1 MQPPENTGT
10 LLGLGAKYC
19 IEQSRPQLDMTQS
32 IYRFTRSIRL
42 RYWLLAKG
50 DSGNEPPEANSDP
63 SYIPSLY
70 VQSKWNPPT
79 VDGGTIENRMLDF
92 ATHIEQAS
100 KTLTKQPPQF
110 NLTREQHQLMKL
122 LQSDDRFIVC
132 QTDKN
137 LGPAVIE
144 RDAYI
149 RLTLKDHL
157 SDETTY
163 QLLSTEERD
172 TILSTTRQRYVQMLA
187 HHSKSLRKAEKTY
200 FERSMKLHDY
210 RTPLFYITMK
220 VHKTPLKSRPV
231 TSTVN
236 SLSNVFSKWLD
247 YRMKELIPLS
257 KSHLRDSYQVLKE
270 LKAIGKLP
278 ASAKLFT
285 SDAVSMY
292 TNIDPDHGLSA
303 FNQWFDEYPDEI
315 PSHFPKALFL
325 QVLET
330 VMTTNVFEFG
340 DTNWLQL
347 KGTAMGTSCACLYA
361 TLYYALHERRQLLA
375 KYSTSLIY
383 YRRFID
389 DILGIWNGTEAE
401 WANFQIEMNQF
412 GRLRWT
418 TSDLSTEAIFLDLR
432 IKIGPLQHI
441 ETVTYQKPMNL
452 FLYIPPSSAHPP
464 GVLKSTIYGNLRRF
478 WLQNSKLTDYIK
490 VTQRFASH
498 LIARGHNSS
507 NISKLFLEAAEK
519 IDKGQCNGNHP
530 QANAKATTASSL
542 FFHVQFHP
550 RGLTRT
556 KIRRVYAK
564 FCEGHTNFNRLT
576 IAYSRPPNLR
586 DALIKSRL
594 RATPDYVVSNYL

>member
-1 MQPPENTGT
+1 MKE
-10 LLGLGAKYC
+10 
-19 IEQSRPQLDMTQS
+19 S
-32 IYRFTRSIRL
+32 IFRFTRSIRL
-42 RYWLLAKG
+42 RYWLLTNG
-50 DSGNEPPEANSDP
+50 DSGHEPPPDATTDP
-63 SYIPSLY
+63 TYIPKLY
-70 VQSKWNPPT
+70 VPSKWNPPT
-79 VDGGTIENRMLDF
+79 IEDGTIEHRMLDF
-92 ATHIEQAS
+92 AAHLERTS
-100 KTLTKQPPQF
+100 NKLSKQPPRF

-122 LQSDDRFIVC
+122 LQSDDRFIIC

-137 LGPAVIE
+137 LGPAVVE

-157 SDETTY
+157 SDNTTY

-172 TILSTTRQRYVQMLA
+172 TILSSTRQRYVRLLA
-187 HHSKSLRKAEKTY
+187 HHSNSLRTAEKTY
-200 FERSMKLHDY
+200 FERSMKRHDY

-231 TSTVN
+231 TSTVD

-247 YRMKELIPLS
+247 YRMKELLPLS

-270 LKAIGKLP
+270 LKAVGRLP

-315 PSHFPKALFL
+315 PSKFPKALFL

-389 DILGIWNGTEAE
+389 DILGIWSGSETD
-401 WANFQIEMNQF
+401 WVQFQIDMNQF

-418 TSDLSTEAIFLDLR
+418 TSELSTEAIFLDLR
-432 IKIGPLQHI
+432 VKISASQHL

-478 WLQNSKLTDYIK
+478 WLQNTKLNDYIK
-490 VTQRFASH
+490 VTQQFASH

-507 NISKLFLEAAEK
+507 IISKLFLEAAGK
-519 IDKGQCNGNHP
+519 IDQSQRSSRHHT
-530 QANAKATTASSL
+530 AKATTASSL

-550 RGLTRT
+550 RGLSRT
-556 KIRRVYAK
+556 TIRKAYAK
-564 FCEGHTNFNRLT
+564 FCEGHTTFNRFT

-586 DALIKSRL
+586 DALIKSKL
-594 RATPDYVVSNYL
+594 RATPDYIVSNYL